1 MISKKDS
8 SGKERK
14 TGFAADLHVVMDK
27 SFYLS
32 VQGRCLTGS
41 SLRGLKL

>member
-32 VQGRCLTGS
+32 LQGRCLTGS